1 MKSLNNK
8 SWGLIFSGFL
18 LLFLMACASEPVNI
32 DLPQNHPAN
41 PEAQETAFISP
52 PNPFQSHMQMTG
64 HGSGGTPSMTQKK
77 QGPSH
82 QHQMTHE
89 MDKMGKDSKS
99 EPQSGEDKQD
109 HQH

>member
-41 PEAQETAFISP
+41 PEAQETAFMP
-52 PNPFQSHMQMTG
+52 PSDPFQNHLEMESG
-64 HGSGGTPSMTQKK
+64 AGSSMTEKK
-77 QGPSH
+77 HSPSH
-82 QHQMTHE
+82 QHQMTHQ
-89 MDKMGKDSKS
+89 MDQMSEDSISKPES
-99 EPQSGEDKQD
+99 TKEKQD

>member
-41 PEAQETAFISP
+41 PEAQETAFIPP
-52 PNPFQSHMQMTG
+52 PNPFESHMEMTG
-64 HGSGGTPSMTQKK
+64 HEFGGSPSTTHKHQVHYHQNQK
-77 QGPSH
+77 
-82 QHQMTHE
+82 THE

-99 EPQSGEDKQD
+99 EPESGEEKQD